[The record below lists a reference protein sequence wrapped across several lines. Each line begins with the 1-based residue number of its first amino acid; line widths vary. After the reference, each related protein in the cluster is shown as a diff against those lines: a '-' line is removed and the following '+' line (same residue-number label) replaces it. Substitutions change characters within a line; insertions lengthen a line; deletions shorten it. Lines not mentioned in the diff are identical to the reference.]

1 MDDFAVYEGEV
12 LLEQPWWQWSKPMQ
26 LQQLHAHRSQAVRST
41 RRQDSLYW
49 AAMAAILL
57 LCMQFTV
64 TDQGV
69 TPQPLASTA
78 HFSVANFGSGSS
90 SSASSSYKLSV
101 YSTVTQ
107 VDLKRG
113 LMEME
118 LLVQHPAGS
127 SNSYCSGS
135 HALRHELA
143 LGSTSHGAAQL
154 VLPLC
159 SGATAAGT
167 PVSAVLPLVR
177 QSAPHPFDE
186 HTIDVRLR
194 LQPSHSRPPAAGS
207 LASSSSYPI
216 VPTTSS
222 STPRL
227 EVDWHAVWAVQ
238 GLQAAVARK
247 LPGLQARLLAAAAGS
262 GPDRD
267 GGWGSGLLDQLVPA
281 AAGAAQAEA
290 VYSMQLTRS
299 SWLRIVH
306 LAAALVQVV
315 AVGWACLLL
324 AGQCL
329 AAYLLQR
336 FLCSR
341 LHGTWS

>member
-1 MDDFAVYEGEV
+1 
-12 LLEQPWWQWSKPMQ
+12 
-26 LQQLHAHRSQAVRST
+26 
-41 RRQDSLYW
+41 
-49 AAMAAILL
+49 
-57 LCMQFTV
+57 
-64 TDQGV
+64 
-69 TPQPLASTA
+69 
-78 HFSVANFGSGSS
+78 
-90 SSASSSYKLSV
+90 
-101 YSTVTQ
+101 
-107 VDLKRG
+107 
-113 LMEME
+113 ME

-127 SNSYCSGS
+127 SSSYCSGS
-135 HALRHELA
+135 HAPRHELA

-159 SGATAAGT
+159 SGAAAAGT
-167 PVSAVLPLVR
+167 PVRTMLPLVQ

-194 LQPSHSRPPAAGS
+194 LQPSHSRPAAAGSLVSSSSNPES
-207 LASSSSYPI
+207 LASSS
-216 VPTTSS
+216 TA
-222 STPRL
+222 RL

-267 GGWGSGLLDQLVPA
+267 GGWGSSLLEQLGPA
-281 AAGAAQAEA
+281 AAAQAEA

-299 SWLRIVH
+299 SWLRIMH
-306 LAAALVQVV
+306 LTAALVQVL
-315 AVGWACLLL
+315 AVGWACMLL